1 MLTAAVFTLDTT
13 AATENIALVTLAA
26 FSARVST
33 VQWGGEV
40 RAGSWTGTG
49 AHLVLAELLTRQS

>member
-1 MLTAAVFTLDTT
+1 MLTATVFLLYTT

-33 VQWGGEV
+33 IQGGGEV
-40 RAGSWTGTG
+40 RAGGWASTG
-49 AHLVLAELLTRQS
+49 AHLVMAERRTRQS